1 MGIVMIN
8 TKKYTFS
15 RLSSIKN
22 NLFIKGIF
30 TGLSLAYPGC
40 ILFVFLD
47 YLGAVIESGFVQ
59 DPYIIIYTI
68 TIFIFFESLLLTFP
82 VIINSALIV
91 LVLKLYSKNHTPSKN
106 TGWNVGSI
114 IGSITGLW
122 LCSLV
127 WLFMILLTYH
137 RFSIPAYILRTI
149 EVLIISY
156 LAGGMTGKIIA
167 LNLSKNSSLETNKQD
182 A

>member
-40 ILFVFLD
+40 ILFFFLEN
-47 YLGAVIESGFVQ
+47 LGAAIRSGFPQ
-59 DPYIIIYTI
+59 EPYAIYSTIIL
-68 TIFIFFESLLLTFP
+68 IFLGSLLLTFP

-91 LVLKLYSKNHTPSKN
+91 LILKLYSKNHTPSKN
-106 TGWNVGSI
+106 IGWNVGSI
-114 IGSITGLW
+114 MGSITGLW
-122 LCSLV
+122 LCSFV